1 MRGTAVL
8 SLLLFLSNFGFS
20 SEGESR
26 VCHVQVVM
34 SSGTLPQNL
43 RMQVFGGDRR
53 LADLT
58 VPYDGNVFLPALVPG
73 EYRVQTGIGTNF
85 LTAGP
90 LHVPESGTCEMR
102 VSIVGRADAKSRRIE
117 NDLDVEDL
125 RVPRKAREEFEKGFA
140 SLQRGELDEA
150 RKDFLDVV
158 KLDPKLSRA
167 YNVLGVISDQQKDRA
182 AARRYFEKALELNP
196 HSKSALMNMAKLCMV
211 EKQYD
216 AALGLVER
224 YRQGSRESADV
235 HEMKADAYLKLGR
248 YPEAIREAQ
257 AAHSLDHQNW
267 ETVHLI
273 AATAYEALR
282 QPQSAAAEYRLYIE
296 ESSNPQMRAVASQR
310 IRELEGPVQISPA
323 TVLSNSLL
331 SR

>member
-8 SLLLFLSNFGFS
+8 SLLLLVSNFGFS
-20 SEGESR
+20 SELESR
-26 VCHVQVVM
+26 FCHVQVVM

-43 RMQVFGGDRR
+43 KMQVFGRGKR
-53 LADLT
+53 LAELT
-58 VPYDGNVFLPALVPG
+58 VPYNGHVFLPAVAPG

-85 LTAGP
+85 LTSGP
-90 LHVPESGTCEMR
+90 LHVPESGICEMR
-102 VSIVGRADAKSRRIE
+102 VSIVGRADAKSRLIE
-117 NDLDVEDL
+117 DDLDVEDL

-140 SLQRGELDEA
+140 ALQRGELDRA
-150 RKDFLDVV
+150 REDFLQVI

-167 YNVLGVISDQQKDRA
+167 YNVLGVISDQQKDHA

-196 HSKSALMNMAKLCMV
+196 HSKSALMNMARLCMV

-216 AALGLVER
+216 AALGFVER

-235 HEMKADAYLKLGR
+235 HAMEADAYLKLGR

-257 AAHSLDHQNW
+257 TVHSIAHQNW
-267 ETVHLI
+267 DTVHLI

-296 ESSNPQMRAVASQR
+296 ESSNPEMRAVASQR
-310 IRELEGPVQISPA
+310 IRDLGGMAQVSAA
-323 TVLSNSLL
+323 TVPINSL
-331 SR
+331 R